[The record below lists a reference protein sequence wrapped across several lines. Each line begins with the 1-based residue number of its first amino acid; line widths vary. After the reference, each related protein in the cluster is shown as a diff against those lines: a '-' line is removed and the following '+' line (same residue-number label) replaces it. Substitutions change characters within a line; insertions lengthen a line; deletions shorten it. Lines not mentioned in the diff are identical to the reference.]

1 MGHPPHASCTPDGTP
16 TPKSGCPIGQ
26 GRVGVPSATIGQG
39 RVGVPS
45 AKARVGVPSA
55 TKSGCPIGQDQK
67 SGCPIGQ
74 EDPVDQAFGEWLES
88 QGRNPFFEVAVPDAA
103 MRLVQACGR
112 LIRHEEDHGRIT
124 LLDRRIVTA
133 RYGSALLQS
142 LPSYRLEVGR

>member
-1 MGHPPHASCTPDGTP
+1 MEVVRIRLRLLTAGAYPEPSEVTPHGTP
-16 TPKSGCPIGQ
+16 TPRQLHSSWDTHSQEWVSHRP
-26 GRVGVPSATIGQG
+26 PSA

-45 AKARVGVPSA
+45 AKA
-55 TKSGCPIGQDQK
+55 IGQ

>member
-1 MGHPPHASCTPDGTP
+1 MGHPPHASCTPAGTP
-16 TPKSGCPIGQ
+16 TLKSGCPIGQ
-26 GRVGVPSATIGQG
+26 EEWVSHRP
-39 RVGVPS
+39 
-45 AKARVGVPSA
+45 
-55 TKSGCPIGQDQK
+55 TKGK